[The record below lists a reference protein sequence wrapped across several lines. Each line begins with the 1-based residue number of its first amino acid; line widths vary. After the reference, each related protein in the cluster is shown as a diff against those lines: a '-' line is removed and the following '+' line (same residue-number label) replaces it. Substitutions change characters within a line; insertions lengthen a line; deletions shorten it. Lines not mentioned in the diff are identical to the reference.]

1 MSEYD
6 PADPNPEYAYQE
18 GAPPAPEAMPARD
31 PNIDEYGLRI
41 PEKTYMEKAADF
53 WTPEPDDPWYEQIG
67 KGFGMAASVYPAY
80 IADGI
85 GQVPILGEMAD
96 GEERVRYERQR
107 AAAQEA
113 ETAQVQEWYSPE
125 SAETPDDAMCP
136 TDNPYQHMAE

>member
-6 PADPNPEYAYQE
+6 PADPNPEYHYQGGVPPGE
-18 GAPPAPEAMPARD
+18 STTAPD
-31 PNIDEYGLRI
+31 PNIDEYGLRV
-41 PEKTYMEKAADF
+41 PEKTYIEKAADY
-53 WTPEPDDPWYEQIG
+53 WTPEADDPWYEEIG

-96 GEERVRYERQR
+96 GAERVRYQQQR
-107 AAAQEA
+107 ASAEAAAAAEA
-113 ETAQVQEWYSPE
+113 QQWYSPE
-125 SAETPDDAMCP
+125 SAQMPDDAMCP